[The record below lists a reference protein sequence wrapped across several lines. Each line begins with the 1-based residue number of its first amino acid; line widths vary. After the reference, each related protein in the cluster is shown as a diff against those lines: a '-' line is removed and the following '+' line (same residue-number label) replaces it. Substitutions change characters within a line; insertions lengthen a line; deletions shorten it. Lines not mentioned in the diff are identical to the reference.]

1 MSKRARWAAV
11 AAAAMTTAV
20 LGAVAPTAA
29 TAVLVEGTPTE
40 TNCYEKKGDER
51 RSCLLESS
59 PAYLDKL
66 RGDEW
71 VFGTAP

>member
-11 AAAAMTTAV
+11 TAAAMTTAV
-20 LGAVAPTAA
+20 LGAVAPPA

-40 TNCYEKKGDER
+40 TSCHEKTGDER
-51 RSCLLESS
+51 RSCLLDTSE
-59 PAYLDKL
+59 AYLDKL